1 MTDKDNRRT
10 LKVSDDDVF
19 ERFRKVKAE
28 YDEQRDE
35 RVTDTRALDL
45 LMDDV
50 PVEREADTDTE
61 RILEQVKQVQRSV
74 DELQSNRH

>member
-35 RVTDTRALDL
+35 RVTDTRTLDL
-45 LMDDV
+45 LIDDV

-61 RILEQVKQVQRSV
+61 RILEQLKQVQRSV
-74 DELQSNRH
+74 DEHQSNRH